1 MYCKNCN
8 TYNDDNS
15 RFCSNCGAEL
25 DAPTAQATPSE
36 PEQYTQPENQGYE
49 NQYSQQPYSQ
59 PQQQY
64 SQPQQHSQ
72 PQYGSAPYSQ
82 PGYNAP
88 ASVPFS
94 NTKAIVAIVLNIVV
108 FNVIG
113 LIFAILSLTNYNS
126 YESAFRAGNLTLA
139 EQFKAKSQKYSK
151 IAIILCIVLA
161 VIGVIAGII
170 AFISVFIFAAD
181 HGVSTLDPDV
191 FYEYSMLPET
201 AVQTFTSFI
210 A

>member
-15 RFCSNCGAEL
+15 RFCSNCGAEF
-25 DAPTAQATPSE
+25 DAPAAQTAPPA
-36 PEQYTQPENQGYE
+36 PEQYAQPENQGYE
-49 NQYSQQPYSQ
+49 NPYSGQQYSQ

-64 SQPQQHSQ
+64 SQPQ
-72 PQYGSAPYSQ
+72 YGSAQYSQ

-94 NTKAIVAIVLNIVV
+94 NTKAIIAIVLNIVI

-126 YESAFRAGNLTLA
+126 YESAFRAGNIPLA
-139 EQFKAKSQKYSK
+139 EQLKAKSQKYSK

-161 VIGVIAGII
+161 VIGAIAGII
-170 AFISVFIFAAD
+170 AFISVFIYAAD
-181 HGVSTLDPDV
+181 QGVSALDPDV
-191 FYEYSMLPET
+191 LYEYSMLPET
-201 AVQTFTSFI
+201 AAQTFTSFI

>member
-25 DAPTAQATPSE
+25 DAPAAQTAPPA
-36 PEQYTQPENQGYE
+36 PEQYAQPENQGYE
-49 NQYSQQPYSQ
+49 NPYS
-59 PQQQY
+59 QQQY
-64 SQPQQHSQ
+64 SHS
-72 PQYGSAPYSQ
+72 QYGSAQYSQ

-94 NTKAIVAIVLNIVV
+94 NTKAIVAIVLNIVI

-126 YESAFRAGNLTLA
+126 YESAFRAGNIPLA
-139 EQFKAKSQKYSK
+139 EQLKAKSQKYSK
-151 IAIILCIVLA
+151 IAIILCIVFA
-161 VIGVIAGII
+161 VIGAIAGII

-181 HGVSTLDPDV
+181 QSVSAFDPNV
-191 FYEYSMLPET
+191 LYEYSMLPET
-201 AVQTFTSFI
+201 AAQTFTSFI